1 MFICFFFYPT
11 DQLSLWLQSDNTVKE
26 IRNGNC
32 TRICAMLCQQQVF
45 TTSSHCHL
53 MVGHTHEDVDGVLAL
68 VTSALNAAG
77 ELETPHDVSR
87 VISDRLTPVF
97 NKNGVDFEIEVVG
110 TVARPLRSF
119 VSTFSQSTND
129 VFCRSCVFFLLQHG
143 YWDCP

>member
-1 MFICFFFYPT
+1 
-11 DQLSLWLQSDNTVKE
+11 
-26 IRNGNC
+26 
-32 TRICAMLCQQQVF
+32 MLCQQQVF

-77 ELETPHDVSR
+77 ELETPQDVSH

-110 TVARPLRSF
+110 TVARPLRNF
-119 VSTFSQSTND
+119 VSTFKIK
-129 VFCRSCVFFLLQHG
+129 
-143 YWDCP
+143 